1 MKKVVS
7 VLLVLSL
14 LAACAFADAPTYDGE
29 ILFRGLPWGCSINDA
44 VANIQAAGV
53 TNDRVREDCDV
64 HDVDYSFSVDSC
76 GFSYSPS
83 DLPNDFFVAGHLV
96 EQVAIDAIY
105 GIVDGKISHERE
117 DSRMYCATYYFKDQA
132 NIKDVYDDLVSKLT
146 SMYGT
151 PVDAIESY
159 YDHNLMWTGTNNA
172 AIIIEMDDGDYPLLH
187 ITYWDFGIHD
197 MIAEMQ
203 SLAYIGDAD
212 STDGL

>member
-1 MKKVVS
+1 MKKFIS
-7 VLLVLSL
+7 VLLVLSM
-14 LAACAFADAPTYDGE
+14 LAAYALADAPTYDGE
-29 ILFRGLPWGCSINDA
+29 ILFRGLPWGCSIDEA

-53 TNDRVREDCDV
+53 TNDRVRDGEDV
-64 HDVDYSFSVDSC
+64 HAIDYSVSVDAC
-76 GFSYSPS
+76 GFEYAPS
-83 DLPNDFFVAGHLV
+83 GLPNDFFVAGHLV
-96 EQVAIDAIY
+96 EQVVVEAIY
-105 GIVDGKISHERE
+105 GIVDGQISHERE
-117 DSRMYCATYYFKDQA
+117 DSRMYCATYYFKDQT

-187 ITYWDFGIHD
+187 ITYWDLGIHD
-197 MIAEMQ
+197 MITEMQ
-203 SLAYIGDAD
+203 NLAYIGDVN